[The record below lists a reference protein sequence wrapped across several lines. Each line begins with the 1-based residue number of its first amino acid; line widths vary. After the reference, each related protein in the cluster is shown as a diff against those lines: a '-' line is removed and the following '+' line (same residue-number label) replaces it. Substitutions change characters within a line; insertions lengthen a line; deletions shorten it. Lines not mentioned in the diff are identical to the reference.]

1 MTNIARESKV
11 KLVKYKNN
19 ANHYQDIK
27 KNYVVSFFNLNEYF
41 SRVQVYAIHIKYMFS
56 DL

>member
-27 KNYVVSFFNLNEYF
+27 KNYVVSFFNFNEYF